1 MLLSL
6 QPQSKSDPTHRKISY
21 RQQRKV
27 ASKVSV
33 PVPAVDSKQKE
44 GEAEGSSWSRQ
55 RSGIVLQHPC
65 QLAQAVRQ
73 EGLLFEG
80 REVVEDRE
88 EELLIV
94 VPEQGGA
101 ATERRQSGLGCLLWD
116 QAQSFGWLVGTNSPA
131 KKKSRLKKI
140 RSIPPQRVIYIYNI

>member
-1 MLLSL
+1 MLFRSS
-6 QPQSKSDPTHRKISY
+6 QSKSDPTHRKISY
-21 RQQRKV
+21 RQQRTV

-101 ATERRQSGLGCLLWD
+101 ATEKRQSGLGCLLWD

-131 KKKSRLKKI
+131 KKKKQVEKNSVHSTTK
-140 RSIPPQRVIYIYNI
+140 SYIYL